1 MLNLK
6 NLNVM
11 LNVTPQEIAYVK
23 FVQYWLALE
32 AKLNVITLS

>member
-1 MLNLK
+1 MLTITEAEK
-6 NLNVM
+6 N
-11 LNVTPQEIAYVK
+11 YVK